1 MKGTLKLGATVNL
14 CFLKSPLS
22 GMLSQQQKK
31 GGGGK
36 SGTFR
41 QECLGF
47 CAYFGIP
54 SEFCFSN
61 LHYEGFV
68 VEKCQTSTPQ
78 IRLAWWLY
86 CYVSKVYVRISLF
99 TLDFE
104 TITSN
109 RAITLSH
116 FIWIS
121 YCKIFYLEWHLNIL
135 YAFRNYFPQI
145 QPKEFPI
152 NLTIYN
158 VTFLGI
164 LNISFKG
171 LFFKN
176 IKYVYMS
183 G

>member
-1 MKGTLKLGATVNL
+1 
-14 CFLKSPLS
+14 
-22 GMLSQQQKK
+22 
-31 GGGGK
+31 
-36 SGTFR
+36 
-41 QECLGF
+41 
-47 CAYFGIP
+47 
-54 SEFCFSN
+54 
-61 LHYEGFV
+61 
-68 VEKCQTSTPQ
+68 
-78 IRLAWWLY
+78 
-86 CYVSKVYVRISLF
+86 
-99 TLDFE
+99 
-104 TITSN
+104 
-109 RAITLSH
+109 
-116 FIWIS
+116 
-121 YCKIFYLEWHLNIL
+121 LEWHLNIL